1 MDQLATLLLLLPLL
15 LTGLLYLEK
24 KCRGVD
30 PRRLP
35 PSPRGLP
42 VIGNLHQVGAIPH
55 RALRALAAANGA
67 PHLMRLR
74 LGHVP
79 ALVASSPAAAA
90 ELMRAHDHVFAT
102 RPYISAAEIMTYG
115 FQDMVF
121 APHGEHWRHVRRLCS
136 EHVLSSSRSRRQNP
150 MREQEVAALV
160 QAVAGQASSHAGAVV
175 DVSGALYRFAHDVI
189 CRVVCGRHSREE
201 EGRSELFRELIKEN
215 AALMGGFRLGDYFPA
230 LAWADALLPGAGGC
244 TRAWRN
250 SRRWDELLEK
260 VVQEHEG
267 RRGGRGDD
275 DGGKEEDFV
284 DVLLALQEEGGQ
296 DGFELSREIVKSL
309 MGALDSDHAQDMFAA
324 GTDTTYIA
332 LEWAMSELMKNPSTM
347 RKLEHEVRSRSA
359 GGIAKADIL
368 GAATTPYLKAV
379 VKETLRLHPP
389 TPLLLPRECMQDATV
404 MGYHVAKGT
413 LVFVNAWA
421 INRDPASWHQPD
433 EFLPERF
440 LENEVDFRGGHFQF
454 IPFGA
459 GRRICPGMQFGLA
472 TIELALANL
481 VRIFDWE
488 LPDGMAP
495 GELDM
500 LDTPGLTTPR
510 RVGLRLIA
518 RPYQWE
524 KQE

>member
-1 MDQLATLLLLLPLL
+1 MDQLATVLLLLPLL
-15 LTGLLYLEK
+15 LAGLLYLEK
-24 KCRGVD
+24 KRRGVD
-30 PRRLP
+30 ARRLP
-35 PSPRGLP
+35 PAPHGLP

-102 RPYISAAEIMTYG
+102 RPYIRAAEIMTYG
-115 FQDMVF
+115 FRDMVF

-160 QAVAGQASSHAGAVV
+160 QAVASSATSGEVV

-215 AALMGGFRLGDYFPA
+215 AALMGGFRVGDYFPA
-230 LAWADALLPGAGGC
+230 LAWADALLPGAGGG
-244 TRAWRN
+244 TRARRN

-275 DGGKEEDFV
+275 DGGTEE
-284 DVLLALQEEGGQ
+284 QGGH

-309 MGALDSDHAQDMFAA
+309 MGVF
-324 GTDTTYIA
+324 
-332 LEWAMSELMKNPSTM
+332 
-347 RKLEHEVRSRSA
+347 
-359 GGIAKADIL
+359 IL
-368 GAATTPYLKAV
+368 
-379 VKETLRLHPP
+379 
-389 TPLLLPRECMQDATV
+389 
-404 MGYHVAKGT
+404 
-413 LVFVNAWA
+413 N
-421 INRDPASWHQPD
+421 
-433 EFLPERF
+433 
-440 LENEVDFRGGHFQF
+440 LENIHYF
-454 IPFGA
+454 
-459 GRRICPGMQFGLA
+459 
-472 TIELALANL
+472 
-481 VRIFDWE
+481 
-488 LPDGMAP
+488 
-495 GELDM
+495 
-500 LDTPGLTTPR
+500 
-510 RVGLRLIA
+510 
-518 RPYQWE
+518 
-524 KQE
+524 